1 MGGRERKGGKMQLEL
16 GRAPAPEKGQR
27 KSLEELTA
35 HWDRL
40 PMEAQ
45 KSVQVLKTEM
55 DKAQYNVV

>member
-1 MGGRERKGGKMQLEL
+1 MQLER